1 MVNRAFIYGDLL
13 FETIKIIN
21 GAPAL
26 AHAHYRRLMESAAI
40 LKFETDLSFEVFVK
54 TITDAV
60 NETKQKEARVRFVLH
75 RNATGFYK
83 PENSATAY
91 FVEVFP
97 LPEPKQSIKI
107 GLYTDNYKPCNEL
120 ATLKSGNALLYV
132 MAGIWAQ
139 ENGYDDVLILNEHGC
154 VCESTSSNVFV
165 VKDEKV
171 FTPPISEGC
180 VDGVM
185 RKSVIH
191 QLQEKQYTIS
201 ERLVTIEEIQSADA
215 VFLTNA
221 ISGVVKVSQFENTL
235 YDSSALGVLFM

>member
-13 FETIKIIN
+13 FETIKVTDDS
-21 GAPAL
+21 PAL
-26 AHAHYRRLMESAAI
+26 AHAHYKRLMESAAI
-40 LKFETDLSFEVFVK
+40 LKFETNFSFEAFVK
-54 TITDAV
+54 SITDAV
-60 NETKQKEARVRFVLH
+60 NEAKQKDARVRFVLH
-75 RNATGFYK
+75 RNAAGFYK
-83 PENSATAY
+83 PDHHNTAY

-132 MAGIWAQ
+132 MAGIWAK
-139 ENGYDDVLILNEHGC
+139 ENEYDDALILNEHGC
-154 VCESTSSNVFV
+154 VCEATSSNVFV

-185 RKSVIH
+185 RKFVIH
-191 QLQEKQYTIS
+191 QLLEKQYTIS
-201 ERLVTIEEIQSADA
+201 ERLVTIEEIQDADA

-221 ISGVVKVSQFENTL
+221 ISGVVKVSQFENKL
-235 YDSSALGVLFM
+235 YDNTALNALFV